1 MSAHQK
7 PNPTKGTKV
16 SSTSPSDI
24 KPENPGPIA
33 NDSLAADSLR
43 SGGSFASGPNAPG
56 ISGGSFASGP
66 NAPGISG
73 ATGAS
78 GTFCADPEGGSKVSR
93 YDGKKPEEAL
103 GEPDDRVKSKAGQVR
118 SQGGHERVEDAG
130 GRGSS
135 HTAGSQSYAA
145 AAARGGETQLN
156 TAINPKAFSGMG
168 VPSEG
173 KDGVPSEG
181 KVGESAEDVDWSKI
195 SKDTNTTTDIGGE
208 DDPGRLAEQ
217 KMLKK
222 SVTRGG
228 GENIAGEGNSFAQLD
243 EEEI

>member
-1 MSAHQK
+1 MSAYQK

-16 SSTSPSDI
+16 SSTSPFDI

-33 NDSLAADSLR
+33 KDSLAADSLR
-43 SGGSFASGPNAPG
+43 SEGSFASGPNAAG
-56 ISGGSFASGP
+56 ISD
-66 NAPGISG
+66 

-103 GEPDDRVKSKAGQVR
+103 GEPDDTVKSKAGKVR
-118 SQGGHERVEDAG
+118 SQGGHESVEDAG

-145 AAARGGETQLN
+145 AVRGGETQLN
-156 TAINPKAFSGMG
+156 ATTNPKAFSEM
-168 VPSEG
+168 
-173 KDGVPSEG
+173 GVPSEG

-195 SKDTNTTTDIGGE
+195 SKDTNTITDIGGE
-208 DDPGRLAEQ
+208 KDPGRLAEQ

-228 GENIAGEGNSFAQLD
+228 GENIADEGNSFAQLD